1 MSARSDFIRAIVEE
15 GITAARRYFGTALEK
30 SIPTKELERAK
41 QKFKNNKKDETARK
55 NNAEKKADKKRNKSN
70 TTQLKKTSTK
80 NDQEGAANDPETG
93 RSVSAAREVESGQ
106 AGKVTRGS
114 SSVTNFIKDQMAMS
128 PGMQARS
135 KQDKE
140 FAKMIR
146 NAKTKKEKEALQEA
160 LNKIREK
167 RRRADAKQAATTARK
182 SAQTRTGQTRPRRTD
197 YVTQDGEIIGKPT
210 AAQIRAA
217 LRNFEARDE
226 TKNAKRMR
234 DALEE
239 LRGVETGKGQVQ
251 PAGVRTIDTSDR
263 MIQDAKKS
271 LVAVFGQKKG
281 TELFNKILR
290 RSNTKREFLVEIRSM
305 VRGGSQGQ
313 STGTRPSETGA
324 IVGNRKSNLQ
334 LVDRSA
340 NKQPGRREVTSR
352 RGKPGNSELDAPMNR
367 GGKVT
372 KRMKGAHD
380 FRMNKGGLLLSSV
393 ERKKKK

>member
-41 QKFKNNKKDETARK
+41 QKFKNNKKDDTARK
-55 NNAEKKADKKRNKSN
+55 NTAAKKADKARAKAN

-167 RRRADAKQAATTARK
+167 RRRADAKQRQDTNIKISQSQSGKTK
-182 SAQTRTGQTRPRRTD
+182 PKRTD
-197 YVTQDGEIIGKPT
+197 YVDPETGEVYGNPT
-210 AAQIRAA
+210 ANQMTQAAKNFRA
-217 LRNFEARDE
+217 RNMSAAARRVEA
-226 TKNAKRMR
+226 AM
-234 DALEE
+234 EE
-239 LRGVETGKGQVQ
+239 K
-251 PAGVRTIDTSDR
+251 S
-263 MIQDAKKS
+263 IQ
-271 LVAVFGQKKG
+271 
-281 TELFNKILR
+281 R
-290 RSNTKREFLVEIRSM
+290 
-305 VRGGSQGQ
+305 RGGAAGETSVGPRQ
-313 STGTRPSETGA
+313 GTRGMRTRTEEAQVRNMISGTGSRQATDLSAEAEETL
-324 IVGNRKSNLQ
+324 RK
-334 LVDRSA
+334 RT
-340 NKQPGRREVTSR
+340 G
-352 RGKPGNSELDAPMNR
+352 MNR

-372 KRMKGAHD
+372 KRATGAHD
-380 FRMNKGGLLLSSV
+380 YRMNKGGLLLSSV
-393 ERKKKK
+393 DNRKKKK